1 VITWLTPMIGQ
12 SMGYFIVA
20 TVFAIPF
27 IYGVHRLT
35 KSAKPYDPVQT
46 KESAACLPT
55 VTVGDMVKSVVT
67 NGQLLV
73 VILSYTMFYSGMF
86 AFNTVMAYYFIY
98 VLGNFLLM
106 SVALTAVTVFALF
119 ASIIGPKI
127 GVRIG
132 KKRAMVFGQLIYAIG
147 ALCIALFGQ
156 ISLVLYIAINCVM
169 SVGMY
174 MFSSFSVIYM
184 LDAGEYGFY
193 KTGKD
198 NRTVGMSMMNI
209 PMKIGMAVGGAV
221 GGFGLASIGFSTGMT
236 VTASFISN
244 FMWLLGGIPAAFY
257 LLGSIV
263 MAIGYRIT
271 DADAALYA
279 KENAERVA
287 KLMENC

>member
-1 VITWLTPMIGQ
+1 
-12 SMGYFIVA
+12 
-20 TVFAIPF
+20 
-27 IYGVHRLT
+27 
-35 KSAKPYDPVQT
+35 
-46 KESAACLPT
+46 
-55 VTVGDMVKSVVT
+55 
-67 NGQLLV
+67 
-73 VILSYTMFYSGMF
+73 
-86 AFNTVMAYYFIY
+86 
-98 VLGNFLLM
+98 
-106 SVALTAVTVFALF
+106 
-119 ASIIGPKI
+119 
-127 GVRIG
+127 
-132 KKRAMVFGQLIYAIG
+132 
-147 ALCIALFGQ
+147 
-156 ISLVLYIAINCVM
+156 
-169 SVGMY
+169 